1 MNHSARSNR
10 WEGVGGQ
17 DFALALLVGEKS
29 NFTANERMG
38 APFKNTMKAMQ
49 VMNRLGACKL
59 RNEPE
64 VEQDAKG
71 RLLLIAILSD
81 AGAASVEFPRLVVLW
96 YSTRS

>member
-1 MNHSARSNR
+1 
-10 WEGVGGQ
+10 
-17 DFALALLVGEKS
+17 
-29 NFTANERMG
+29 MG
-38 APFKNTMKAMQ
+38 ASFKNTMKAMQ

-81 AGAASVEFPRLVVLW
+81 AGAASVDFLDL
-96 YSTRS
+96 